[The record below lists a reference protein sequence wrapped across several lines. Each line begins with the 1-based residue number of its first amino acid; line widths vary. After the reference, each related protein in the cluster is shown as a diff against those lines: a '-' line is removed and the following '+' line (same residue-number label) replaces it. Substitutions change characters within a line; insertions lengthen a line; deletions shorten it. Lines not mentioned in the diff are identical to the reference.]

1 MFKVSFFMI
10 LGRFGNQAD
19 HYLGSLAF
27 AKGINR
33 TLVLPPWVEYR
44 PGHHRSVRKDL
55 DLDHSRINYFLYYV
69 LYD

>member
-1 MFKVSFFMI
+1 MI

-55 DLDHSRINYFLYYV
+55 DSDHSRINFIILYYV
-69 LYD
+69 SYDQMQIVY